1 MERGPASSGRD
12 VLPSSGQRGKL
23 RGTKRGTHA
32 MKLLRYGP
40 AGAEKPGLLDG
51 NGTLRDLSGVVPDLA
66 GEALSPEGLARI
78 AALDA
83 AGLPAVPGSPRLGTP
98 VAGTRNFLAI
108 GLNYAD
114 HAAETGAPIPKEPIM
129 FLKSL
134 GSLQGPNDEVVIP
147 RNSVKTDWEVELA
160 IVIGS
165 RAKNVSPDAAM
176 DHVAGYTI
184 CNDVSEREW
193 QIERGGT
200 WDKGKGA
207 DTFGPVGPWLVTQDE
222 IPDPQNLALWLE
234 VDGQRM
240 QDGSTR
246 TMIFDVRKIVS
257 YASQFITLHPGDIIT
272 TGTPPGV
279 GMGRKPP
286 VFLRAGQSMRLGIEG
301 LGEQEQKV
309 VAAD

>member
-1 MERGPASSGRD
+1 
-12 VLPSSGQRGKL
+12 
-23 RGTKRGTHA
+23 

-51 NGTLRDLSGVVPDLA
+51 TGTLRDLSGVVPDLA
-66 GEALSPEGLARI
+66 GEALSAEGLARI

-83 AGLPAVPGSPRLGTP
+83 AGLPAVPGSPRLGPP

-160 IVIGS
+160 IVIGT
-165 RAKNVSPDAAM
+165 RAKNVALDAAL

-207 DTFGPVGPWLVTQDE
+207 DTFGPVGPWLVTKDE

-301 LGEQEQKV
+301 LGEQAQQV
-309 VAAD
+309 VAAE